1 MAVNEMSAADL
12 LDLACQVESNGVEFY
27 RRSAEL
33 ASDPKAEQFLRQL
46 AVMEEDHLQVFSAMK
61 ENWLARQSAAA
72 EGDQAAQ
79 PDESVRSYL
88 EMLASDRLFDPAGGP
103 AKTWTG
109 QERLTD
115 VIARA
120 VEMESDSIL
129 FYVGLKEYV
138 PNADQRAKIDDIIHQ
153 EMGHATSLKN
163 LLMQL
168 RDEEK

>member
-1 MAVNEMSAADL
+1 MAVNEMSVADL
-12 LDLACQVESNGVEFY
+12 LELACQVESNGMEFY

-46 AVMEEDHLQVFSAMK
+46 AVMEEDHLQVFTAMK
-61 ENWLARQSAAA
+61 DNWLARQDGQAD
-72 EGDQAAQ
+72 GDQT
-79 PDESVRSYL
+79 PGDESVRDYL
-88 EMLASDRLFDPAGGP
+88 QMLATDRLFDPAGGP

-109 QERLTD
+109 AERLTD
-115 VIARA
+115 VIAKA

-138 PNADQRAKIDDIIHQ
+138 SDADQRAKIDDIIHQ
-153 EMGHATSLKN
+153 EMGHVTSLKN

>member
-1 MAVNEMSAADL
+1 MAVNKMNAADL

-61 ENWLARQSAAA
+61 ENWLARQSADA
-72 EGDQAAQ
+72 QAGE

-109 QERLTD
+109 GERLTD
-115 VIARA
+115 VIAKA

-138 PNADQRAKIDDIIHQ
+138 PTADQRAKIDDIIHQ